1 MKVERLKMRASMNE
15 GLDVL
20 TAKKIPYL
28 VERHGDEGIS
38 GMIKLPKHVIGQ
50 LRECG
55 FRVGCEMVEG
65 ENVVFFKGRFFG
77 VTAG

>member
-1 MKVERLKMRASMNE
+1 MEE
-15 GLDVL
+15 GLSVL
-20 TAKKIPYL
+20 TEKKIPYI
-28 VERHGDEGIS
+28 VERHGDQGLV
-38 GMIKLPKHVIGQ
+38 GMVKLPKDVIGL

-55 FRVGCEMVEG
+55 FRVGREIFKG

>member
-1 MKVERLKMRASMNE
+1 MKDERLKMRSNMND
-15 GLDVL
+15 GLNIL
-20 TAKKIPYL
+20 SEKKIPYI
-28 VERHGDEGIS
+28 VERYDDDGIDE
-38 GMIKLPKHVIGQ
+38 MIKLPKDVTGR

-55 FRVGCEMVEG
+55 FRVGRETFEG

>member
-1 MKVERLKMRASMNE
+1 MNVERLEMSACMNE
-15 GLDVL
+15 GLDDL
-20 TAKKIPYL
+20 IAKKLRYL
-28 VERHGDEGIS
+28 LARHGDEGIS